1 MHYTPKAAAL
11 ILMSALL
18 AACSSGGSFTPLTT
32 APAHSPSSSGAKPAQ
47 FLTAA
52 TPATN
57 TDDFTYD
64 ASPPN
69 TALSQQDSSNT
80 PNAFFPAPSACIAA
94 FGLECLSPAQ
104 MRRAYNVP
112 STLDGTGQTIVI
124 VEAYGS
130 ATIQSD
136 LHIFDIVNGLPDTT
150 LNIVYPAGPPTATNG
165 GWAGETS
172 LDVEWAHAIAP
183 RATIDLVVAKTN
195 RNSDLMP
202 AEQYAIQN
210 HLGNIISMSFGA
222 SEPSIPGGVN
232 NANLQRAHDTFQ
244 NAKEAGIT
252 MIASSGDAGAS
263 NGRSTLTPQFP
274 AVDPL
279 VLSVGGTDLFTD
291 DAGNYQ
297 SETVWNDTNP
307 AQCPFGCLDGI
318 FGATGGAPSSFFA
331 TPSYQQMLTH
341 SPSRET
347 ADVGYDAGIYTGV
360 WVIDSFGVPPGFFGF
375 GIFGGT
381 SAGAPQWAGIIA
393 LANQAAGHPLGF
405 VNQALYVVG
414 KSGQYNSAFH
424 DVTTGNNALFSLP
437 GESAGPG
444 YDMPTGLGTPNV
456 ANLIPALIAAW
467 SN

>member
-1 MHYTPKAAAL
+1 MHYTPRAAAL
-11 ILMSALL
+11 IIMSALL
-18 AACSSGGSFTPLTT
+18 AACSSGGSFTPQ
-32 APAHSPSSSGAKPAQ
+32 APAPVSPSKSASKPAA
-47 FLTAA
+47 FLTGS
-52 TPATN
+52 TPVTN
-57 TDDFTYD
+57 TEDFAYD

-69 TALSQQDSSNT
+69 AELNQQDSANM
-80 PNAFFPAPSACIAA
+80 PDAFFPKPSVCVAA

-104 MRRAYNVP
+104 IRTAYNVP
-112 STLDGTGQTIVI
+112 SNLDGTGQTIVL

-136 LHIFDIVNGLPDTT
+136 LHIFNLINHLPDST
-150 LNIVYPAGPPTATNG
+150 LNVIYPAGQPATANR

-195 RNSDLMP
+195 FNSDLGP

-210 HLGNIISMSFGA
+210 HLGSVISMSFGA
-222 SEPSIPGGVN
+222 GEPSIPGGVN
-232 NANLQRAHDTFQ
+232 NAHLQRAHDLFQ
-244 NAKEAGIT
+244 NAKAAGIT
-252 MIASSGDAGAS
+252 MIASAGDAGAS
-263 NGRSTLTPQFP
+263 NGRATLTPQFP

-297 SETVWNDTNP
+297 SETVWNESDP
-307 AQCPFGCLDGI
+307 AQCPFGCHDGLY
-318 FGATGGAPSSFFA
+318 GATGGAPSSFFA
-331 TPSYQQMLTH
+331 TPSYQQMLIH

-347 ADVGYDAGIYTGV
+347 ADVAYDAGIYTGV
-360 WVIDSFGVPPGFFGF
+360 WVIDSFGVPPGFFGY
-375 GIFGGT
+375 GLFGGT

-424 DVTTGNNALFSLP
+424 DVTSGSNGLFGLP

-444 YDMPTGLGTPNV
+444 YDMPTGLGSPNV
-456 ANLIPALIAAW
+456 ANLIPALIAAA

>member
-1 MHYTPKAAAL
+1 MHYTPKAVAL

-18 AACSSGGSFTPLTT
+18 AACSNGGSFTPQTS
-32 APAHSPSSSGAKPAQ
+32 AASPSSSGSKSAQ
-47 FLTAA
+47 FLTAN
-52 TPATN
+52 TPV
-57 TDDFTYD
+57 TDTGDFSYD

-69 TALSQQDSSNT
+69 TAFKQQDSSNT
-80 PNAFFPAPSACIAA
+80 PNAFFPAPSLCIAA
-94 FGLECLSPAQ
+94 IGIECLAPAQ
-104 MRRAYNVP
+104 IRKAYNVP
-112 STLDGTGQTIVI
+112 SNLDGTGQTIVL

-130 ATIQSD
+130 ATIQRD
-136 LHIFDIVNGLPDTT
+136 LRIFDIVNGLPDTT
-150 LNIVYPAGPPTATNG
+150 LNVIYPAGSPTAVNA

-195 RNSDLMP
+195 YSSDLHP
-202 AEQYAIQN
+202 AAQYAIQN
-210 HLGNIISMSFGA
+210 HLGNVISMSFGA
-222 SEPSIPGGVN
+222 AEPSIPGGVH
-232 NANLQRAHDTFQ
+232 NAHLQRAHDMFQ
-244 NAKEAGIT
+244 NAKDAGIT
-252 MIASSGDAGAS
+252 MIASAGDAGAS
-263 NGRSTLTPQFP
+263 NGRPTLTPQFP

-297 SETVWNDTNP
+297 SETVWNDTDP
-307 AQCPFGCLDGI
+307 AQCPFGCLDGV

-331 TPSYQQMLTH
+331 TPSYQQMLFH
-341 SPSRET
+341 PPSRET
-347 ADVGYDAGIYTGV
+347 ADVSYDAGTYTGV
-360 WVIDSFGVPPGFFGF
+360 WVIDSFGVPPGYFGY

-424 DVTTGNNALFSLP
+424 DITSGTNALFTLP

-444 YDMPTGLGTPNV
+444 YDMPTGLGSPNV
-456 ANLIPALIAAW
+456 ANLIPALIAAAG
-467 SN
+467 N